1 MQGGSAP
8 VLAIDGHFGLCR
20 KKSAGKSVRP
30 PLHDGVYFESQEKV
44 DAFVNS
50 YSVGK
55 AATTKVIMLVHTH
68 TRLLKLSIMQECNE
82 FLAGSLLR
90 SSTRYKALDETGVM
104 GIVCRHEFPYRLYN
118 LRHGER

>member
-1 MQGGSAP
+1 M
-8 VLAIDGHFGLCR
+8 AIDGHFGLCR

-30 PLHDGVYFESQEKV
+30 PLHDGVYFEPQKKV
-44 DAFVNS
+44 DTFVSS

-55 AATTKVIMLVHTH
+55 ASTTKVILAHAFT
-68 TRLLKLSIMQECNE
+68 KLMNSLIMQECNE
-82 FLAGSLLR
+82 FLAGNLLR
-90 SSTRYKALDETGVM
+90 SNTRYKVLDETGVM